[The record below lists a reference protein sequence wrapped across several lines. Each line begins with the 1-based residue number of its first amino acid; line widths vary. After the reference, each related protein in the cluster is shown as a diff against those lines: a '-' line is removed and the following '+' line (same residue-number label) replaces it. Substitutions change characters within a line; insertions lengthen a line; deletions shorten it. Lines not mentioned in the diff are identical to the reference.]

1 MKISFRPERMM
12 ARLLETGGDRSGP
25 PPGGDADLVLEM
37 HDMAQFDE
45 LIRAVTS
52 LLERTPLT
60 ARQVKDFRQA
70 VVEMVGNAFEWG
82 REKGQAPW
90 ALVTCRVGPQDVTVI
105 VRDRGPGFDHNPP
118 EPIRSGDDAKD
129 SWKLDRKELG
139 RGGSGFGIMLAR
151 GLADVLSY
159 NDRGNEVT
167 LVKRFGPDSGS

>member
-1 MKISFRPERMM
+1 M
-12 ARLLETGGDRSGP
+12 ARLSATGDDRSGP
-25 PPGGDADLVLEM
+25 PPGGDADLVFEM

-70 VVEMVGNAFEWG
+70 VVEMAGNALKWG

-90 ALVTCRVGPQDVTVI
+90 ALVTCQVGPQDVTVI
-105 VRDRGPGFDHNPP
+105 VRDRGPGFVHSPP
-118 EPIRSGDDAKD
+118 VRIRSADDAKD
-129 SWKLDRKELG
+129 SWKLDQQELG

-151 GLADVLSY
+151 ALSDVLSY
-159 NDRGNEVT
+159 NDLGNEVT